1 MTQTLPT
8 LTGTALDGTTLRL
21 PAELPPMATVLLFG
35 FQHEARAD
43 VGAWK
48 RALDGAGL
56 PWMSLPVVQEGTDP
70 ASLSGVIQAMKHH
83 APERDWGHTVLVH
96 EGGTGLLLAFGWV
109 PDASAKV
116 VLVEPD
122 GTVLASHAGPYS
134 DAAVEALTSVL

>member
-1 MTQTLPT
+1 MASLLPD

-35 FQHEARAD
+35 FQHEARQD
-43 VGAWK
+43 LGLWK

-56 PWMSLPVVQEGTDP
+56 PWMSLPVVQDGTDP
-70 ASLSGVIQAMKHH
+70 ASLTGVIQAMKHH
-83 APERDWGHTVLVH
+83 APERDWGHTVMVH
-96 EGGTGLLLAFGWV
+96 AGGTALLMAFGWV
-109 PDASAKV
+109 PDALAKV